1 MSEVKDEKVKC
12 EPTSTMMDAKDSLR
26 LLWTRMMKKKII
38 SEHDHSTELKRCL
51 TTTHLTFMGVG
62 STVGVGIYVLVG
74 VAAKEYAG
82 PGVLLSFLVAGIVT
96 VINAICFAEFGARIP
111 KTGGT
116 YTYVYESA
124 CELLAFL
131 VGWIAL
137 VGSLTSG
144 AIAARAWSGY
154 LDSLFNN
161 YIHETTDH
169 YIGKV
174 TLGPPFSEHLDFLA
188 CAYEI
193 VVILI
198 ISLDVHVSA
207 FISTV
212 SACVSVCVLLFV
224 TVMGLVVGDY
234 SNIINTE
241 HGGFLPFGI
250 GGVMA
255 GIAACFYAFQGFSI
269 ICMSAEECKTPG
281 KSIPRAI
288 FSELL
293 IVTLLYVGS
302 SCGLILLVPY
312 SQIDTRAPLP
322 SAFAYKHLEWAKYV
336 VSIGPTLGIS
346 NLNILN
352 LYSLSRHVY
361 CMSSDGLF
369 LKAFLSV
376 NRTTKVPVRAAVVM
390 GLLVSVFALLFD
402 ISNLVSFNVISIFLS
417 CVISNGILLLSRR
430 EEPSSSSEYEENGN
444 VKMDER
450 SLLSTDGPRRE
461 PRSGFRG
468 LADRIGL
475 QNLVYLVVFTSLGL
489 GLQLVGGIYD
499 LMHRNVLAFVCLG
512 LLLGLLVFLS
522 VLMATQTGSAKHNG
536 FSMPLVPY
544 LPILSIVINFVLLVA
559 AADVTGFVGYT
570 ILVTL
575 GFGIYVALVLFPKTS
590 SDQNVPSGIV
600 EGKREEETSLMNAQD
615 DDYDDYD

>member
-1 MSEVKDEKVKC
+1 MGG
-12 EPTSTMMDAKDSLR
+12 AKDR
-26 LLWTRMMKKKII
+26 LWFLLNRMKKKKVI

-62 STVGVGIYVLVG
+62 CTVGVGIYVLVG

-82 PGVLLSFLVAGIVT
+82 PGVLLSFLMAGLVT

-111 KTGGT
+111 KTGAT

-124 CELLAFL
+124 SELLAFL
-131 VGWIAL
+131 VGWMTL
-137 VGSLTSG
+137 VGYITSG

-161 YIHETTDH
+161 YIHESTVHTL
-169 YIGKV
+169 GKV
-174 TLGPPFSEHLDFLA
+174 TLGPPFSESLDFLA

-193 VVILI
+193 VVIVI
-198 ISLDVHVSA
+198 ISLGVQASA

-212 SACVSVCVLLFV
+212 LAGVSVCVLLFV
-224 TVMGLVVGDY
+224 TIMGLVIGDY
-234 SNIINTE
+234 RNITNTE

-255 GIAACFYAFQGFSI
+255 GTAACFYAFQGFNI

-312 SQIDTRAPLP
+312 SKIDIRAPLP
-322 SAFAYKHLEWAKYV
+322 SAFAYKHIEWAKYV

-352 LYSLSRHVY
+352 LYNISRHVY

-369 LKAFLSV
+369 MKAFLKV

-390 GLLVSVFALLFD
+390 GLLVSLFALLFD

-417 CVISNGILLLSRR
+417 FVISNGILLLSRR
-430 EEPSSSSEYEENGN
+430 EERSTSSEDAENRN
-444 VKMDER
+444 VRTDER
-450 SLLSTDGPRRE
+450 PLLSSDGRVSE
-461 PRSGFRG
+461 PRTGFSG

-475 QNLVYLVVFTSLGL
+475 LYLVCLVVFTSLGL
-489 GLQLVGGIYD
+489 GLQLVSGIDD
-499 LMHRNVLAFVCLG
+499 LLHGRVLAFVCLG

-522 VLMATQTGSAKHNG
+522 VLMSTQTGSAKHNG

-544 LPILSIVINFVLLVA
+544 LPVLSIVINIVLLA
-559 AADVTGFVGYT
+559 AAANVTGVIGYV
-570 ILVTL
+570 ILVAL
-575 GFGIYVALVLFPKTS
+575 GFGIYVALVLFSTTS
-590 SDQNVPSGIV
+590 SGQNSSSSVV
-600 EGKREEETSLMNAQD
+600 EDWIGVGKKSREHLM
-615 DDYDDYD
+615 